1 MWYNKYGEREVI
13 KMIIIFAIV
22 SAIIGLGLID
32 YNQNHKTQHNILI
45 GLGGY
50 LFSVI
55 IPLAL
60 IGWKYF

>member
-1 MWYNKYGEREVI
+1 MTI
-13 KMIIIFAIV
+13 FFAIV
-22 SAIIGLGLID
+22 SAIVGFGLID
-32 YNQNHKTQHNILI
+32 YNQNHKAKHNILI

-50 LFSVI
+50 LLGVI

>member
-1 MWYNKYGEREVI
+1 MCYNKYSEREVI
-13 KMIIIFAIV
+13 KMIIILAIV
-22 SAIIGLGLID
+22 SAIIGFGLID
-32 YNQNHKTQHNILI
+32 YNQNHKAKHNILI

-50 LFSVI
+50 LLGVI